1 MTRTRKTL
9 VGVVGALLV
18 FAAALSLHAQMQRPW
33 RNGSVWQIT
42 FLKTKAGMDTAYLTY
57 LAGDWKREQEALK
70 KEGLTLSYKVVVAES
85 HGPTDWN
92 MMLMTE
98 WKDLA
103 TLEASEQKVDALGQ
117 KLFGGDQKIEAGYK
131 ERLDIREILGGR
143 LAREIILQ

>member
-1 MTRTRKTL
+1 MTPMRRTL
-9 VGVVGALLV
+9 VGVVGALLLV
-18 FAAALSLHAQMQRPW
+18 GAALSLHAQVQRPW

-42 FLKTKAGMDTAYLTY
+42 FVKTKAGMDSAYLTY
-57 LAGDWKREQEALK
+57 LAGQWKQEQEALK
-70 KEGLTLSYKVVVAES
+70 KEGLTLSYKVIGAES

-103 TLEASEQKVDALGQ
+103 TMEAGEPKADALGQ
-117 KLFGGDQKIEAGYK
+117 KMFGGDQKIQAGYK
-131 ERLDIREILGGR
+131 ERLDIREILGDR